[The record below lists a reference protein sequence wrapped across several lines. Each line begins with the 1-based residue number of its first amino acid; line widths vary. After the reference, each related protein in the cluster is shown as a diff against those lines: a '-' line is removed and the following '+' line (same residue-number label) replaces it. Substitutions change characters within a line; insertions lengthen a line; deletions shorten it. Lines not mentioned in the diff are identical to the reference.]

1 MVFLACGYKFATD
14 VSFPKGVES
23 IYITI
28 FENPT
33 SETGIE
39 NLVTAQFIDEFTR
52 RRPDALVSSN
62 NDADAILTGVIS
74 SIRIWTISRRG
85 VDIPDERR
93 VVLTVDLTLTS
104 TDGKV
109 LWRMAGL
116 SSTSAY
122 SINQTNELITQ
133 QNKQVAILALSEKL
147 AEIAYDLLTS
157 YDPVTGNF

>member
-1 MVFLACGYKFATD
+1 
-14 VSFPKGVES
+14 
-23 IYITI
+23 
-28 FENPT
+28 
-33 SETGIE
+33 
-39 NLVTAQFIDEFTR
+39 
-52 RRPDALVSSN
+52 
-62 NDADAILTGVIS
+62 
-74 SIRIWTISRRG
+74 
-85 VDIPDERR
+85 
-93 VVLTVDLTLTS
+93 VDLTLTS